1 MGQDGLE
8 EGNKRSGFGNWWLK
22 RKVRKLI
29 RVVDILEERLSTN
42 EVSLPERI
50 YNSHY
55 ANGVPA
61 MFIS

>member
-8 EGNKRSGFGNWWLK
+8 EGTKRSGFGNWWLK

-42 EVSLPERI
+42 EVRPERI